1 MRSIGWVAGLPLL
14 AGLWLGGTLW
24 AESGLDADLGEDA
37 AGVAEASRPEGA
49 EPWLRVER
57 RGRDLV
63 AFGEAPDAA
72 ERRAVLDRL
81 SALPGP
87 RRIVD
92 RLGTVESVSP
102 FVWTATLRGAGR
114 LDLAGFRPAETG
126 RAALLA
132 ELSPA
137 IPDTLAVRD
146 LARAARGAPPEFA
159 KGATFLLRQMARLK
173 PGATGSLSDRTLS
186 LSGEAASV
194 ADYAA
199 LREALS
205 APPDGVS
212 VGTVEVEPAQA
223 DRFVWSATRRPDG
236 SLRLDGYAVSEP
248 VRAGILAAARAAADG
263 APVEDGMRIARGL
276 PPGLDGRALT
286 ERAFAALALLREGT
300 VSLDGGA
307 LSVRGAA
314 VDAQALREADA
325 LTTGSLPEGM
335 SRGSVALTASAVSPY
350 VVTIRRDADSLS
362 LAGHLPD
369 AESRTAVVAALRQQS
384 FGERITD
391 RTRTAEGAPAGLV
404 AALRGAIP
412 VLSQLARGELVA
424 RDASLS
430 LTGESLY
437 PEAARRLAGLGPQLA
452 PAGWTATVTV
462 AAPEA
467 PARLGAEACRAA
479 LAGRIAA
486 RPVRF
491 APGSADLRPEFYPV
505 LDDLAALALTCP
517 GERFTVAGHDDPPG
531 TAPVPEPKPA
541 PAKDSAKDQA
551 KDQAKGKGRP
561 AKPEAAP
568 AAAMPDPG
576 LPQRRAATIVDYLL
590 KAGIGADR
598 IAPVPA
604 ADPPAEAR
612 AVVFSLRS

>member
-24 AESGLDADLGEDA
+24 AESALDADLGEDA
-37 AGVAEASRPEGA
+37 AGVAEAHRPDGA

-72 ERRAVLDRL
+72 ERRAALDRL
-81 SALPGP
+81 AALPGP

-92 RLGTVESVSP
+92 RLGTVEPVSP
-102 FVWTATLRGAGR
+102 FVWTATLRGGGR

-132 ELSPA
+132 ALSPA

-146 LARAARGAPPEFA
+146 LARAARGAPPGFVQ
-159 KGATFLLRQMARLK
+159 GATFVLRQMARLR

-186 LSGEAASV
+186 LQGEAASV

-205 APPDGVS
+205 APPDGFA
-212 VGTVEVEPAQA
+212 VGTVAVEPAQA

-236 SLRLDGYAVSEP
+236 ALRLDGYAVSEAA
-248 VRAGILAAARAAADG
+248 RAAILAAARAAADG

-300 VSLDGGA
+300 VVARRRRPVGARAGDRRPGPARGRRPHHRQPAGGHEPRQRRPHGERGLALRRHGPARRRQPVARRAPARCREPGGPRRRPAPAELRRADHRPHPHRRGGA
-307 LSVRGAA
+307 G
-314 VDAQALREADA
+314 
-325 LTTGSLPEGM
+325 GP
-335 SRGSVALTASAVSPY
+335 
-350 VVTIRRDADSLS
+350 RR
-362 LAGHLPD
+362 
-369 AESRTAVVAALRQQS
+369 
-384 FGERITD
+384 
-391 RTRTAEGAPAGLV
+391 
-404 AALRGAIP
+404 ALRGAIP
-412 VLSQLARGELVA
+412 VLGQLARGELVA

-467 PARLGAEACRAA
+467 TGAAGRRGVPRGAGRAHRPPAGAVRARQRRPAARLLTGPRRPRGPGPDLPGRA
-479 LAGRIAA
+479 L
-486 RPVRF
+486 
-491 APGSADLRPEFYPV
+491 
-505 LDDLAALALTCP
+505 
-517 GERFTVAGHDDPPG
+517 H
-531 TAPVPEPKPA
+531 
-541 PAKDSAKDQA
+541 
-551 KDQAKGKGRP
+551 
-561 AKPEAAP
+561 
-568 AAAMPDPG
+568 
-576 LPQRRAATIVDYLL
+576 RR
-590 KAGIGADR
+590 GPR
-598 IAPVPA
+598 
-604 ADPPAEAR
+604 
-612 AVVFSLRS
+612 